1 MAWELISC
9 SGHLSNHYSLD
20 AIKNLTLAIWFEWGS
35 FLLRCISE
43 KPASIQKWCTAL

>member
-20 AIKNLTLAIWFEWGS
+20 AIKNLTLAI
-35 FLLRCISE
+35 
-43 KPASIQKWCTAL
+43 